1 VHDPFEDDD
10 PAELAPTIPAP
21 VARAQEREGLPP
33 GYRMRADAHYVDQ
46 LTSRDQST
54 SRRTERGVD
63 SARSAA
69 VEDLPE
75 EDEPTDR
82 ARVRSHVLARLTEGL
97 GSIASASALLAGDAS
112 PLARR
117 ATLDVIRAETW
128 RAAWLVA
135 AQGILD
141 APGRLQIRPRLLGP
155 ILERVRQGFEPEC
168 RLSDTTLHFSA
179 SDWNVAVAVDEGA
192 LVAGITGALVATLGL
207 LGRPEGAVIRV
218 SAETH
223 GGELRSLEIAQDDVS
238 VPSSAS
244 LRFFDPVW
252 AERPGGWM
260 AGIGAAT
267 AKAVAQQH
275 GGNAVLLVGERRGTV
290 IRLQFARAF

>member
-1 VHDPFEDDD
+1 
-10 PAELAPTIPAP
+10 
-21 VARAQEREGLPP
+21 
-33 GYRMRADAHYVDQ
+33 
-46 LTSRDQST
+46 
-54 SRRTERGVD
+54 
-63 SARSAA
+63 
-69 VEDLPE
+69 
-75 EDEPTDR
+75 
-82 ARVRSHVLARLTEGL
+82 VLAKLTAGL

-117 ATLDVIRAETW
+117 ATLDVIRAEVW

-141 APGRLQIRPRLLGP
+141 APGRLQIRPRSLGP
-155 ILERVRQGFEPEC
+155 LLERVRQGFEPEC
-168 RLSDTTLHFSA
+168 RLSDVTLHVSA
-179 SDWNVAVAVDEGA
+179 SDWSATVAVDEGA
-192 LVAGITGALVATLGL
+192 MVAGITGALVATLGL

-218 SAETH
+218 TAEAH

-238 VPSSAS
+238 VASSAS

-275 GGNAVLLVGERRGTV
+275 GGNAVLMVGDRRGTV

>member
-10 PAELAPTIPAP
+10 PAELAPTIPASP
-21 VARAQEREGLPP
+21 TRAQEREGLPP

-46 LTSRDQST
+46 LTSRDQVT
-54 SRRTERGVD
+54 PRRPERGVD
-63 SARSAA
+63 SSRSAT
-69 VEDLPE
+69 VEDLPQ

-218 SAETH
+218 AAETN

-238 VPSSAS
+238 VASSAS

-260 AGIGAAT
+260 AGIGAAA